1 MLRNK
6 LESMEIKDLINLM
19 LEYDQYIMKFNE
31 DSQGSDRK
39 PSCLSEFLDNDYPL
53 ILKEKADKSI
63 ETQKAIILAMF
74 RGNGK

>member
-31 DSQGSDRK
+31 DSQGSGRK